1 MKVAEGKGGDY
12 VLYVKII
19 KVMAR
24 IGRKRRVK
32 SSMGSE
38 CKGLI
43 SKVGASAPF
52 LETFGLSS
60 LVTAVSL

>member
-43 SKVGASAPF
+43 SN
-52 LETFGLSS
+52 LSRRS
-60 LVTAVSL
+60 ELLPRSWRPSVCLPW

>member
-1 MKVAEGKGGDY
+1 MKLAEGKGGDY

-38 CKGLI
+38 CQELFTKH
-43 SKVGASAPF
+43 SVKSRKS
-52 LETFGLSS
+52 ETFYKSIFPS
-60 LVTAVSL
+60 AAH